1 MVDKGA
7 ILELW
12 MLDSDGQIVMVE
24 NNQVTQDIQVA
35 VGEHHIQTETTL
47 I

>member
-1 MVDKGA
+1 MDVGG
-7 ILELW
+7 
-12 MLDSDGQIVMVE
+12 SDGQIVMVE